1 MKFKLVNIVY
11 YGAHTMSSAYING
24 IGVFLPNQP
33 VTNDEIENVLGMIQG
48 KPSRSKR
55 RILKNNGIKTR
66 YYAIDPV
73 TGKQTHSNTQL
84 TAEAIRNLT
93 KKVNFS
99 LEELDCLACG
109 TSAADYMFP
118 HHGVM
123 VHGELGFP
131 PCEVASTTGVCCSG
145 VAAFKY
151 GYMNLLSGLAKNAI
165 TTGSEQVSNV
175 LRSVHFQPEIEAK
188 VAELEKTPTLG
199 FEKDFIRWMLS
210 DAAGAVLIENTPR
223 PDGVSLRIDWV
234 DYISYANELEACMYG
249 GAKKLEDGSLK
260 SWREV
265 ENPNEVY
272 QEGYLTIQQDIK
284 LLGKYV
290 VPYAGKSL
298 SRVVEK
304 RNLDSHQ
311 INWFLPHYSSEFFR
325 EQLYDIFAQNDFPL
339 PYEKW
344 FTNLTTK
351 GNTGSASIFVMLEEL
366 LYSGKLQKGETI
378 FCFVPES
385 SRFSY
390 AYIHLTV
397 V

>member
-1 MKFKLVNIVY
+1 
-11 YGAHTMSSAYING
+11 MSTAYING
-24 IGVFLPNQP
+24 IGVFLPNEP
-33 VTNDEIENVLGMIQG
+33 VTNDEIENVLGMVNG
-48 KPSRSKR
+48 KPSRSKK

-73 TGKQTHSNTQL
+73 TGEQTHNNTQL
-84 TAEAIRNLT
+84 TAAAIQNLT
-93 KKVNFS
+93 EKVNFS

-109 TSAADYMFP
+109 TSGADQLFP
-118 HHGVM
+118 HHGLM
-123 VHGELGFP
+123 VHGELGCP
-131 PCEVASTTGVCCSG
+131 PCEVASTAGVCCAG
-145 VAAFKY
+145 VSAFKY
-151 GYMNLLSGLAKNAI
+151 GYMNVLSGLINNAI
-165 TTGSEQVSNV
+165 TTGSELVSNA
-175 LRSVHFQPEIEAK
+175 LRSIYYQPEIEAK
-188 VAELEKTPTLG
+188 VAELKKNPSLG

-223 PDGVSLRIDWV
+223 QDGLSLRIDWIE
-234 DYISYANELEACMYG
+234 YISYANELGACMYM

-260 SWREV
+260 GWREV
-265 ENPNEVY
+265 KNPDEVS
-272 QEGYLTIQQDIK
+272 QESYFAVQQDVK
-284 LLGKYV
+284 LLGEYV
-290 VPYAGKSL
+290 ILYGGKGL
-298 SRVVEK
+298 SRVREK
-304 RNLDSHQ
+304 RNLDSNK

-325 EQLYDIFAQNDFPL
+325 EQTYNEIAKAGVPI

-378 FCFVPES
+378 FCLVPES

-390 AYIHLTV
+390 AYIHLSV